1 MTAKII
7 EFNVNDAMPTSQL
20 ACVSFECYINGE
32 EIEFNPI
39 YFSQNAD
46 TDKDND
52 TKIAEALDRLSYSL
66 ENYEERQDY
75 YSDKDIDKALAL
87 YEDCL
92 YEALEM
98 WNDFDVKLAK
108 IVNEELENLDIGEI
122 DDCKF
127 EYLGDGNCRLS
138 SENIKSLSKGRE
150 VIGKPIGDTVRD
162 AAYNFIEE
170 EVDSIQNSIE
180 MRLGEIGTFKIEIE
194 GSNQMNSGNLQ
205 RSLIDQYDIKNCE
218 TTNYGSKDVM
228 HMYKPNLSYIYHN
241 GGRSV
246 TRESGDLGGAGSISA
261 KLYASLEKDESFG
274 AQLDEIKEI
283 IVNALENAD
292 GSDIYGYKSIVKRAR
307 EITRWD
313 IEYGLRNNMDDIIH
327 QFVAEHRAMHE
338 KEFQKI
344 DKLLDQYEN
353 TPKEILGENFIQQ
366 FKHGGKYF
374 IWAIGWDDEQK
385 DRLNSALTKI
395 LNETVAIYE
404 GTKENMQGGIAYLPI
419 DRALAGNL
427 AYSLVRYS
435 QSTRFNQVVR
445 ILDEALEKCPAIE
458 VNTDILAELVH
469 TNDEGTNIENCG
481 KVF

>member
-1 MTAKII
+1 MTTKII

-52 TKIAEALDRLSYSL
+52 KKIAEALDRLSYSL

-87 YEDCL
+87 YEDLL
-92 YEALEM
+92 YETLDM

-138 SENIKSLSKGRE
+138 SENIKSLLKGRE
-150 VIGKPIGDTVRD
+150 VIGKPIGDTIHD

-170 EVDSIQNSIE
+170 EVDSIQDSIE
-180 MRLGEIGTFKIEIE
+180 MRLGEIGTFKIEIK
-194 GSNQMNSGNLQ
+194 GSNRMNSGNLQ
-205 RSLIDQYDIKNCE
+205 RSLIDQYDIENCE
-218 TTNYGSKDVM
+218 TNNYGGEGMVN
-228 HMYKPNLSYIYHN
+228 MYKPNLSYIYHN

-246 TRESGDLGGAGSISA
+246 TREAGDLGGAGPISA
-261 KLYASLEKDESFG
+261 KFYDSLEKEESFG
-274 AQLDEIKEI
+274 SQLDEIKEL
-283 IVNALENAD
+283 VVSALENAD

-307 EITRWD
+307 ELTRWD
-313 IEYGLRNNMDDIIH
+313 ISHSLRHDVNVVIKQFIMD
-327 QFVAEHRAMHE
+327 HRVLHE
-338 KEFQKI
+338 KEFRKI
-344 DKLLDQYEN
+344 EKLLDQYEN
-353 TPKEILGENFIQQ
+353 APKEVLGENFIQQ

-395 LNETVAIYE
+395 LNEAVAIYE
-404 GTKENMQGGIAYLPI
+404 GTKETIQARPAYLRA
-419 DRALAGNL
+419 DRALASDL
-427 AYSLVRYS
+427 AYSLVKYS
-435 QSTRFNQVVR
+435 QGDRYHQILR
-445 ILDEALEKCPAIE
+445 ILEDALEKCPSIK
-458 VNTDILAELVH
+458 VKTDILAELVH